1 MRQTE
6 LFNPGLYQKPE
17 AQHKPIYD
25 SAWDLC
31 DKPQST
37 CKSVGGQVETNT
49 KKAAPQ
55 HEKGFTHWIEKYW
68 VERVLNKYWYF
79 RYVYKYV
86 GGRRKKVYLGSVS
99 SPKAKRKRDLIYEAI
114 EIQKLSPD
122 EIIELLNSLKGKT

>member
-1 MRQTE
+1 MYYQQQ
-6 LFNPGLYQKPE
+6 LFKIGLYQSMDLDYD
-17 AQHKPIYD
+17 PIYD
-25 SAWDLC
+25 PAWDLSP
-31 DKPQST
+31 DGQST

-55 HEKGFTHWIEKYW
+55 HERGFTHWIEKYW

-114 EIQKLSPD
+114 EIQKLSPN
-122 EIIELLNSLKGKT
+122 EIIELLNSLNRE